1 MQSRYRHRHGRYPAS
16 LTSRYIIKASNFV
29 KERLVDS
36 FMSVSIKSIRD
47 TPRRRIYTRIIT
59 IAKKLATASDYAV
72 RVNAFLLIF
81 FSAVNEP
88 TIDYGFQRLQKLV
101 PRHPGDPEKLPKEI
115 VLKRAADLAEAIY
128 SMPKGGNMGITGA
141 PRSPGS
147 VHAPAPPTSSS
158 ATVFNSYT
166 GQLAVT
172 VQENG
177 SAAKWTDGMYLSLEM
192 FFTNTRTIPS
202 HI

>member
-1 MQSRYRHRHGRYPAS
+1 MRSKCKHRHGRYPAS
-16 LTSRYIIKASNFV
+16 LTSRYITKASNFV
-29 KERLVDS
+29 KGRPVDS
-36 FMSVSIKSIRD
+36 FMFVSIKSVF
-47 TPRRRIYTRIIT
+47 THYYV
-59 IAKKLATASDYAV
+59 IAKKLTIALDYAIK
-72 RVNAFLLIF
+72 AISAALFP
-81 FSAVNEP
+81 AVNEP

-177 SAAKWTDGMYLSLEM
+177 SAAKWTDGMYPSFEV
-192 FFTNTRTIPS
+192 FFANSRTIPS
-202 HI
+202 HM